1 MPYCINNNKKTY
13 TGNEPSPKG
22 LGYCASGEKEGTK
35 MKGKDGNMWIK
46 SNGKWI
52 KNKTTLVDKSKTTLV
67 DKSKTTLVDKSK
79 TNCENIVKYYKIHK
93 LKSGHKYTTFIF
105 GKEINGKFYKWKS
118 YNKFSNK
125 SSPIEEGYKKGKINK
140 DYINTYICGNKKTDK
155 DLDKNIHKNY
165 KTYFIHDNGSQPF
178 LVAIKNK
185 IAKIFKIDKN
195 IEKKDN
201 PPEYY
206 YNQLIK
212 EYKFNKI
219 FIPKGYDAI
228 DIFNNIIKDYK
239 EYQGNSILL
248 ETKDNYVYIGTEIY
262 EFNIDDEV
270 INYYSP
276 IGNNDVPY
284 PIAIGKENVYFMLDK
299 KYVELS
305 YFTNFTKIDFIN
317 AYGHYYGK
325 LKKYSKNIKNIKNL
339 NQK

>member
-22 LGYCASGEKEGTK
+22 LGYCASAEKEGTK
-35 MKGKDGNMWIK
+35 MKGQDGNIWIK
-46 SNGKWI
+46 SNGKWV
-52 KNKTTLVDKSKTTLV
+52 KNNTTL
-67 DKSKTTLVDKSK
+67 
-79 TNCENIVKYYKIHK
+79 CENIVKYYKIHK

-118 YNKFSNK
+118 YNKFSSK

-140 DYINTYICGNKKTDK
+140 DYVNTYICGNNKTDK
-155 DLDKNIHKNY
+155 DLDKNIHKKY
-165 KTYFIHDNGSQPF
+165 KTYFIHDNGSNPF
-178 LVAIKNK
+178 LVAIKNN
-185 IAKIFKIDKN
+185 IAKIFKINKN
-195 IEKKDN
+195 VEKKDN

-219 FIPKGYDAI
+219 FIPKGYDFI
-228 DIFNNIIKDYK
+228 DIMNNVMKDYK

-276 IGNNDVPY
+276 VGNDIPY
-284 PIAIGKENVYFMLDK
+284 PIAIGNENVYFMLDK

-305 YFTNFTKIDFIN
+305 YFTNFKKIDFIN

-325 LKKYSKNIKNIKNL
+325 LKKYSKNMKNIK
-339 NQK
+339 KI

>member
-46 SNGKWI
+46 SNGKWV
-52 KNKTTLVDKSKTTLV
+52 KNNTTLVNKSN
-67 DKSKTTLVDKSK
+67 
-79 TNCENIVKYYKIHK
+79 TNLCENIVKYYKIHK

-118 YNKFSNK
+118 YNKFSSK

-140 DYINTYICGNKKTDK
+140 DYVNTYICGNNKTDK

-165 KTYFIHDNGSQPF
+165 KTYLIHDNGSKPF
-178 LVAIKNK
+178 LVAIKNN
-185 IAKIFKIDKN
+185 IAKIFKINKN

-201 PPEYY
+201 PPDYY

-228 DIFNNIIKDYK
+228 DIKDYK

-276 IGNNDVPY
+276 VGNNDVPY
-284 PIAIGKENVYFMLDK
+284 PIAIGNENVYFMLDK

-305 YFTNFTKIDFIN
+305 YFNNFKKIDFIN
-317 AYGHYYGK
+317 AYGYYYGK
-325 LKKYSKNIKNIKNL
+325 LKKYSKNMKNIK
-339 NQK
+339 KI